1 MTSPS
6 PKRSILLAA
15 LSVLVLPQA
24 TVWAAIDGEKAK
36 KQEEAPRPQLS
47 GEDVQNSEDAHAKE
61 HDRLIR
67 TGQENLKEIQ
77 RLLNEAQDGLRGQQ
91 TGTPTQKRQAKAVEK
106 MNLLIKELGKGCKQ
120 CAAGGSGSKSK
131 KPGGGQ
137 KKKGQGKKE
146 QQKQKQIA
154 RQKQKK
160 MQAKQQKPSP
170 SENEK
175 KDGET
180 ENNQTDRTDVPDNRY
195 GKIGDGLHQFERWGV
210 LPPKMVEEML
220 SSSGKEGPPEYR
232 EIISRYYKRIIDS
245 YQRRGRR

>member
-1 MTSPS
+1 MTSQVC
-6 PKRSILLAA
+6 KRWVLLTA
-15 LSVLVLPQA
+15 LSVLVLSQGTA
-24 TVWAAIDGEKAK
+24 RAEIDGEKAK
-36 KQEEAPRPQLS
+36 KKDEAARPQLS
-47 GEDVQNSEDAHAKE
+47 GEDVQGSEDAHAKE

-77 RLLNEAQDGLRGQQ
+77 RLLDEAQDGLRGQK
-91 TGTPTQKRQAKAVEK
+91 TGAATQKRQAEAVEK

-120 CAAGGSGSKSK
+120 CASGGSGSPSK
-131 KPGGGQ
+131 KPGGSQ
-137 KKKGQGKKE
+137 KKKGQGKE

-154 RQKQKK
+154 RQKQQK

-170 SENEK
+170 SEKEK
-175 KDGET
+175 KDGDT
-180 ENNQTDRTDVPDNRY
+180 ENNRTDRTDVPDNRY
-195 GKIGDGLHQFERWGV
+195 GEIGDGLHKFERWGV

-220 SSSGKEGPPEYR
+220 SSSGKEAPPEYR